1 LTVRGGDSTDG
12 RGANA
17 GRIGFA
23 AYFDPKPRREL
34 AGLGWW
40 EVAAVV
46 IVAVALIWQWFFL

>member
-1 LTVRGGDSTDG
+1 MDGGRASD
-12 RGANA
+12 

-23 AYFDPKPRREL
+23 TYFDPKPRRAL
-34 AGLGWW
+34 AGLEWW

>member
-1 LTVRGGDSTDG
+1 MGG
-12 RGANA
+12 RGAGD

>member
-1 LTVRGGDSTDG
+1 MGG
-12 RGANA
+12 RGAGD

-23 AYFDPKPRREL
+23 AYFDPWPRTEL
-34 AGLGWW
+34 GGLGWW

>member
-1 LTVRGGDSTDG
+1 MDG
-12 RGANA
+12 TGAND

-34 AGLGWW
+34 AGLGSW
-40 EVAAVV
+40 EVAALV

>member
-1 LTVRGGDSTDG
+1 MDR
-12 RGANA
+12 RGAGD

-23 AYFDPKPRREL
+23 TYFDPKPRREL

-46 IVAVALIWQWFFL
+46 IMAVALSWQWFFL